1 MLVGR
6 NLALPCQSLRKHC
19 ILHYLAILYDMAR
32 TSIKATYSLDA
43 ETVRV
48 LDQIAKRWGV
58 SKSEAMRRAV
68 LSAASMPAADRD
80 ARLAALD
87 RAQQLF
93 ALTPAQADAWVKEV
107 RAGRRAWKL
116 PKP

>member
-1 MLVGR
+1 M
-6 NLALPCQSLRKHC
+6 
-19 ILHYLAILYDMAR
+19 AIVFSMA
-32 TSIKATYSLDA
+32 SASVKATYSLDL

-48 LDQIAKRWGV
+48 LDQVAKRWGV
-58 SKSEAMRRAV
+58 SKSEAMRRAI
-68 LSAASMPAADRD
+68 LSAASMPAEDRD

-107 RAGRRAWKL
+107 RAERSAWKRPRL
-116 PKP
+116 